1 MFYLR
6 YLNACDVFFNPQVI
20 PGNEG
25 QSVEAVVW
33 QDQRL
38 FTAGLDGNLNEIDL
52 TKLQIKVMIDF

>member
-1 MFYLR
+1 M
-6 YLNACDVFFNPQVI
+6 I

-33 QDQRL
+33 QDRRL